1 MPLYYILSICCFS
14 CCFPS
19 FCYSTAL
26 SLSFDVLVIT
36 MMILGKYDILGI
48 DKGSQFI
55 FIFIFFSSCS
65 LFSIFVTVEWAR
77 IGKTGMFLSFE
88 ANSFRFRLLPYNRSW
103 TQAGP
108 SRNLLH
114 EEYEGGQKIA
124 GFNGKKGYHS
134 RFQGSCSFPRDW
146 GLCSWVFWFCGR
158 LCCEFCSA
166 SASQV
171 MWKWDDLTGFRF
183 FDFPLFYWFLFILV
197 LCSLL
202 LDRSFYSKIICDL
215 FFIRSFSIFRVF
227 PLFIEFMSILLY
239 WITTSSVGN
248 GFVIGV
254 EQNKDLE
261 KKYDFTSF

>member
-1 MPLYYILSICCFS
+1 MTSWESTRARSSSSSSSSFRLVRYSRFLSPWNGLELERRVCFS
-14 CCFPS
+14 
-19 FCYSTAL
+19 L
-26 SLSFDVLVIT
+26 SKQ
-36 MMILGKYDILGI
+36 IL
-48 DKGSQFI
+48 
-55 FIFIFFSSCS
+55 
-65 LFSIFVTVEWAR
+65 
-77 IGKTGMFLSFE
+77 
-88 ANSFRFRLLPYNRSW
+88 FRFRLLPYNRSW

-146 GLCSWVFWFCGR
+146 GLCSWVLRFCGR
-158 LCCEFCSA
+158 LCCEFGSA
-166 SASQV
+166 AASQV